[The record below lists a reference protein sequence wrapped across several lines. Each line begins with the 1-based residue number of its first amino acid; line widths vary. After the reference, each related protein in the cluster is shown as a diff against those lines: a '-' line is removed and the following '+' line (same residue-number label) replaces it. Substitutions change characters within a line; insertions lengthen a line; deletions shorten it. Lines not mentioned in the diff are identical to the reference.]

1 MPSSIIQWY
10 PGHIAKAQQQL
21 KNQLKL
27 VDVVLEVLDARIPLS
42 SCHPDL
48 DSWLQNTPRLR
59 VLNKVDQIA
68 PQVKQGWLSWFRQG
82 GVDTYATNGRSGEG
96 IKALRLGILS
106 LGAAVNC
113 RRQERG
119 MRPRPIR
126 AVVVGFPNVGKSALL
141 NRLLGRRVVESAA
154 RPGVT
159 RQLRWVRIG
168 ADLELLDAPGI
179 IPPQLDNQDAAVK
192 LAICDDIGQAA
203 YTAELVAALFLDLL
217 TQLHEPSLPLLQ
229 ERYGLTNWDQPGSI
243 LLDQLAHSRF
253 QGDLQRTSQR
263 VLTDYRKGLLGPLAL
278 EFPPAATPTPPDRAP
293 SAVSLE

>member
-1 MPSSIIQWY
+1 MPSSLIQWY

-21 KNQLKL
+21 KEQLKL
-27 VDVVLEVLDARIPLS
+27 VDVVLEVLDARIPRS

-48 DSWLQNTPRLR
+48 EGWVQNKPRLR
-59 VLNKVDQIA
+59 VLNKVDQI
-68 PQVKQGWLSWFRQG
+68 PVDLKRSWLDWWGEDPISI
-82 GVDTYATNGRSGEG
+82 YPTNGRSGEG
-96 IKALRLGILS
+96 IKALRHGILR
-106 LGAAVNC
+106 LGSAVNQ

-119 MRPRPIR
+119 MKPRPIR

-141 NRLLGRRVVESAA
+141 NRLLGKRVVESAA

-179 IPPQLDNQDAAVK
+179 IPPLLEDQEVALK

-203 YTAELVAALFLDLL
+203 YTSELVAALFLDLVL
-217 TQLHEPSLPLLQ
+217 DLHHQVSAILQ
-229 ERYGLTNWDQPGSI
+229 QRYGLTDWEQPGSV
-243 LLDQLAHSRF
+243 LLDQIATHRF

-263 VLTDYRKGLLGPLAL
+263 ILTDYRKGLLGPLGL
-278 EFPPAATPTPPDRAP
+278 ELPPVADQ
-293 SAVSLE
+293 EG